1 MTTGAMAAKTRAGAP
16 RAPTP
21 AACQRSSKRG
31 MPASG
36 AVAAKSRMAAR
47 ASHATRAGVVVSHD
61 RAPERTTAVNVRG
74 LLSSSGSVLN

>member
-1 MTTGAMAAKTRAGAP
+1 
-16 RAPTP
+16 
-21 AACQRSSKRG
+21 

-47 ASHATRAGVVVSHD
+47 ASHATMAGVVVSHD

>member
-1 MTTGAMAAKTRAGAP
+1 MTTGAMAANTSAGAP

-61 RAPERTTAVNVRG
+61 RAPERTTALNVRG